1 MYNVLVVKVSVVGI
15 SCFSGLRLASG
26 YSLNWL
32 PVTERFKKKI
42 IRLNFGLML
51 YGLVGIFWKIFC
63 QKNICQKVPFF
74 ISWEGHLP
82 CCA

>member
-32 PVTERFKKKI
+32 PVTERFKKKLLDSI
-42 IRLNFGLML
+42 LARCYM
-51 YGLVGIFWKIFC
+51 VW
-63 QKNICQKVPFF
+63 
-74 ISWEGHLP
+74 
-82 CCA
+82 

>member
-32 PVTERFKKKI
+32 PVTERIFKKI
-42 IRLNFGLML
+42 IRLNFG
-51 YGLVGIFWKIFC
+51 
-63 QKNICQKVPFF
+63 
-74 ISWEGHLP
+74 
-82 CCA
+82 